1 MFDGDTLLGGCKL
14 KWKVQKLNYT
24 RFGKPDLNYGWKMKS
39 EPGAAFKQ

>member
-24 RFGKPDLNYGWKMKS
+24 RFGKPDLNYGWKIKN